1 MAVANPPGAQCPTA
15 GLPWEPGL
23 LSAWSLPAALE
34 ARRTWGLA
42 FSSRWTK
49 RGEESGMSVPP
60 SNSALRS
67 GLQLGGRRGMPS
79 LSRSQSSGRGGCE
92 WLPASPR
99 SEHVHR
105 HLGPQSPHFL
115 VDSHVAACVCA
126 GPLFKCLCVSECP
139 LLGAAC
145 LRVTPSSI
153 SMYLGDGVCVTV
165 CVGCLRWSLCSYH
178 CGVSL
183 YNSYPLGV

>member
-1 MAVANPPGAQCPTA
+1 
-15 GLPWEPGL
+15 
-23 LSAWSLPAALE
+23 
-34 ARRTWGLA
+34 
-42 FSSRWTK
+42 
-49 RGEESGMSVPP
+49 MSVPP